1 MLRLNRIH
9 RLTLIALALASLA
22 TPAARAQPL
31 AADAA
36 LDVPEAALADEAV
49 AADLPGDAAAADA
62 DDDDGDTP
70 ATIPA
75 AAAP

>member
-36 LDVPEAALADEAV
+36 LPAERAAC
-49 AADLPGDAAAADA
+49 
-62 DDDDGDTP
+62 TFSNRRFSR
-70 ATIPA
+70 
-75 AAAP
+75 